1 MRYLLIV
8 ASIFLSFEVLGQT
21 QAQLKSQIQYCK
33 SETERLES
41 ELEKH
46 KGLLAMQTLEVQ
58 ELKTIIQDKDA
69 VIVQLQIEKYELQQV
84 AVNMINVALKFEKDG
99 NYEAAMEV
107 YKVLIKSF
115 PNSLEAA
122 SSRIQIE
129 DLRKNLKNK

>member
-1 MRYLLIV
+1 
-8 ASIFLSFEVLGQT
+8 
-21 QAQLKSQIQYCK
+21 
-33 SETERLES
+33 
-41 ELEKH
+41 
-46 KGLLAMQTLEVQ
+46 MQTLEVQ

>member
-8 ASIFLSFEVLGQT
+8 ASIFLSFEVWGQT
-21 QAQLKSQIQYCK
+21 QAQLKSQVQYCK

>member
-21 QAQLKSQIQYCK
+21 QAQLKSQVQYCK